1 MSTCKYPNLRA
12 EHKDGWWCID
22 ALAHGAGVSSEI
34 MKEVLLGNDGLTS
47 FELMKLGNYIFSNYD
62 YVCSPRLSVLDKRPR
77 HRMWMKEL
85 DEMFYQ
91 IWEYAKAGYQVARSY
106 MKGYGRTMYVN
117 MSLAYQDGRT
127 VTYAKY
133 RKVKSDMESVIFD
146 CEPVITRTH
155 KLCEEVLS

>member
-1 MSTCKYPNLRA
+1 MSACKYPNLMA

-62 YVCSPRLSVLDKRPR
+62 YVR
-77 HRMWMKEL
+77 
-85 DEMFYQ
+85 
-91 IWEYAKAGYQVARSY
+91 I
-106 MKGYGRTMYVN
+106 
-117 MSLAYQDGRT
+117 